1 MGLGFIDVWF
11 DDFEW
16 LGFREAKVKERD
28 PLRTFLW
35 VFLKLVDFFFIDF
48 GQIYA
53 ENCYVSDTK

>member
-35 VFLKLVDFFFIDF
+35 VFLKLVDFFFL
-48 GQIYA
+48 
-53 ENCYVSDTK
+53 